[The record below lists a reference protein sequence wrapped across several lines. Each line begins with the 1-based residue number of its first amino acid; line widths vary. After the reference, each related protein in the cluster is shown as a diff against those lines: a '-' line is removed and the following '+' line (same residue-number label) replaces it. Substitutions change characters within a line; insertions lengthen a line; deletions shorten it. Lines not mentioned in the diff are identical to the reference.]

1 MHLGPRWRGALSL
14 GLIFIYAGVSVA
26 ATHDYLA
33 WNRMRWMA
41 TRLLMESGISP
52 TQIDGGYEFNGW
64 YLSDPNYKRKADKS
78 WWWVN
83 DDEYVIASGP
93 LSGYQEL
100 QRFVFQ
106 RWLLFGNASVV
117 ILHRVGAT

>member
-1 MHLGPRWRGALSL
+1 
-14 GLIFIYAGVSVA
+14 
-26 ATHDYLA
+26 
-33 WNRMRWMA
+33 MA
-41 TRLLMESGISP
+41 TRMLMESGISP